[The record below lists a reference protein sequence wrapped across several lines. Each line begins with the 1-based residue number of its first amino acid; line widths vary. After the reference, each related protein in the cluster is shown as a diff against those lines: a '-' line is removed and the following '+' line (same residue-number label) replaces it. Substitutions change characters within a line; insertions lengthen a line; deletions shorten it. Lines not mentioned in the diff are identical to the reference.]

1 MSGRLQ
7 LVAGETLAHY
17 QVEAKLGEGGME
29 TVYRAFDT
37 KLHRKVALMVLA
49 LERFSDMERKL
60 RLMREARAASA
71 LNHPNIA
78 NEDRERGSATVGR
91 IGRDTRGPR
100 KSYLALLAQ
109 GSSPPLSNYVGP
121 QRGFGRHRSG
131 NVRHCEKSPRG
142 ARFGNGLR

>member
-1 MSGRLQ
+1 VSGRLQ

-17 QVEAKLGEGGME
+17 QVEAKLGEGGMG

-37 KLHRKVALMVLA
+37 RLHRKVALMVLA

-71 LNHPNIA
+71 LDHPNIA
-78 NEDRERGSATVGR
+78 NEDRERGSATAGR

-100 KSYLALLAQ
+100 KGILRCLRKDPARRYQTMSDLKEALEDIEAET
-109 GSSPPLSNYVGP
+109 
-121 QRGFGRHRSG
+121 SG
-131 NVRHCEKSPRG
+131 IVKNRREAPVSATG
-142 ARFGNGLR
+142 